1 MRRIYYENV
10 FLHGRSHECHRSFP
24 FQREVAVPLQLLPA
38 ARLAQG
44 SALRASLESAARR
57 RAPDDQHHFLALFF
71 SWIYLLTLGMWRKA
85 LVVIAIFIGLF
96 ALAFV
101 LPTILVQGLIGGFC
115 ALLAHCTNY
124 GYYLEQV
131 KGRASWNP
139 FDGFI

>member
-1 MRRIYYENV
+1 MNAIDLSRFSAKWQFRFNFYQQ
-10 FLHGRSHECHRSFP
+10 HGSPKDPRFAP
-24 FQREVAVPLQLLPA
+24 AWKALPVGE
-38 ARLAQG
+38 RLTININ
-44 SALRASLESAARR
+44 
-57 RAPDDQHHFLALFF
+57 FLALFF

-131 KGRASWNP
+131 KGRTSWNP